1 MGSSIKKVLAKVS
14 QPEFIDKKVPLPE
27 EVPAEMPEQIKD
39 LQLAPGSK
47 NFYISQDAPMGVSA
61 LYQSYLDPKRF
72 DLDAAQGKRGET
84 FFRTKI
90 GGEELDLLPMY
101 ADDEEEG
108 IASLLGY
115 RRRLEPLEQYETIKV
130 RNPLYNQNPFTI
142 IK

>member
-1 MGSSIKKVLAKVS
+1 MGSSITKLIRKVTP
-14 QPEFIDKKVPLPE
+14 PEFIEKKVPLPE

-115 RRRLEPLEQYETIKV
+115 RRRLEPLEQYETIMFPNPAYATSPFKV
-130 RNPLYNQNPFTI
+130 IR
-142 IK
+142 